1 MDVSSARILDGK
13 GLAKKIQAEIG
24 TRVAE
29 IRAGGQRPPGL
40 AVLMVGEDPAS
51 ATYVRNKEKACDR
64 LGIASF
70 GRHFPTE
77 TTQEELES
85 AIATLNQDP
94 QVDGILVQLPLP
106 DHLNAVQALYQIDPQ
121 KDVDGL
127 HPTNMGHLLRGEP
140 GLRSCTP
147 SGVMRLLQ
155 EYKIEPQGKRAVVV
169 GRSILVGKPMSLMLL
184 DANATVTMAH
194 SRTQDLASLTREAD
208 ILVAAVGRPLMFGAD
223 AVKPGATIIDVGI
236 NRVYDEQ
243 AGKARLIGDV
253 DFAAVQEKAS
263 YITPVPGGIGPMTV
277 TMLLHNT
284 LESYLHRTGAA
295 SS

>member
-29 IRAGGQRPPGL
+29 IRSQNQRPPGL

-77 TTQEELES
+77 TTQQELES
-85 AIATLNQDP
+85 AIAQLNEDP
-94 QVDGILVQLPLP
+94 QIDGILVQLPLP
-106 DHLNAVQALYQIDPQ
+106 EHLNAVQALYQIDPQ

-127 HPTNMGHLLRGEP
+127 HPTNMGNLLRGEP
-140 GLRSCTP
+140 SLRSCTP

-155 EYKIEPQGKRAVVV
+155 EYGIDPQGQRAVVV
-169 GRSILVGKPMSLMLL
+169 GRSILVGKPMALMLL

-194 SRTQDLASLTREAD
+194 SHTQDLASLTREAD
-208 ILVAAVGRPLMFGAD
+208 ILVAAVGHPLMFGAD
-223 AVKPGATIIDVGI
+223 AVKPGATVIDVGI

-253 DFAAVQEKAS
+253 DFAAVKEKAS
-263 YITPVPGGIGPMTV
+263 YMTPVPGGIGPMTV

-284 LESYLHRTGAA
+284 LQSYVHRTGVG
-295 SS
+295 ST